1 MHAIELVNIIHVS
14 PNSSLSSSLSWR
26 SSLSLPF
33 YWPYSAPGLQLHLIC
48 FAKETSN
55 ETTRLIIEATS
66 NSNMWPL
73 TRKRSLP
80 FAVFAWIAAR
90 LPALA
95 VRTAQAIRAKKICIR
110 SNASGYL
117 CKENLYP
124 FERLGLSVQRKFAS
138 VWMARAMAIRAKK
151 IRICSNCW
159 GYPCEKICH
168 PFERRGLSVRK
179 NCVQR

>member
-14 PNSSLSSSLSWR
+14 PKSSLSSSLSWR

-66 NSNMWPL
+66 NSNMCPF
-73 TRKRSLP
+73 TRKRFLR

-90 LPALA
+90 MP
-95 VRTAQAIRAKKICIR
+95 CISR
-110 SNASGYL
+110 SNGSGYP

-124 FERLGLSVQRKFAS
+124 FERLRLSVQRKFVS
-138 VWMARAMAIRAKK
+138 VRTAR
-151 IRICSNCW
+151 
-159 GYPCEKICH
+159 YPCKENLH
-168 PFERRGLSVRK
+168 PFEWLALFVRKKFASVRTAGAIHAK
-179 NCVQR
+179 KFVIHSNGSGCLF